1 MFPGKINPRKMRQMM
16 KQMGME
22 MGEIEGVEK
31 VVIHTSAGNYVF
43 EDVQVVTTTMQGVT
57 TYQITGEPRFEEA
70 IPEIPDED
78 ITLVTSQ
85 TGVSEEVARQ
95 TLIETRGDIAR
106 EVKTYEVRPEFARLA
121 AKNVRDTCLG
131 NVEVIAADMLEATG
145 EFDVVHL
152 DLMITPA
159 HIEHAFSLLRP
170 GGYLACYTPFLE
182 HTFVALDAAGSLFRD
197 THCYECMEREL
208 TRSGRGTR
216 PSTRVAHSGY
226 ITVARK

>member
-78 ITLVTSQ
+78 VTLVTSQ

-95 TLIETRGDIAR
+95 TLIETRGDIA
-106 EVKTYEVRPEFARLA
+106 
-121 AKNVRDTCLG
+121 
-131 NVEVIAADMLEATG
+131 EAILKL
-145 EFDVVHL
+145 V
-152 DLMITPA
+152 
-159 HIEHAFSLLRP
+159 S
-170 GGYLACYTPFLE
+170 
-182 HTFVALDAAGSLFRD
+182 
-197 THCYECMEREL
+197 
-208 TRSGRGTR
+208 
-216 PSTRVAHSGY
+216 
-226 ITVARK
+226 

>member
-95 TLIETRGDIAR
+95 TLIETRGDIA
-106 EVKTYEVRPEFARLA
+106 
-121 AKNVRDTCLG
+121 
-131 NVEVIAADMLEATG
+131 EAILKL
-145 EFDVVHL
+145 V
-152 DLMITPA
+152 
-159 HIEHAFSLLRP
+159 S
-170 GGYLACYTPFLE
+170 
-182 HTFVALDAAGSLFRD
+182 
-197 THCYECMEREL
+197 
-208 TRSGRGTR
+208 
-216 PSTRVAHSGY
+216 
-226 ITVARK
+226 

>member
-95 TLIETRGDIAR
+95 ALIETRGDIA
-106 EVKTYEVRPEFARLA
+106 
-121 AKNVRDTCLG
+121 
-131 NVEVIAADMLEATG
+131 EAILKL
-145 EFDVVHL
+145 V
-152 DLMITPA
+152 
-159 HIEHAFSLLRP
+159 S
-170 GGYLACYTPFLE
+170 
-182 HTFVALDAAGSLFRD
+182 
-197 THCYECMEREL
+197 
-208 TRSGRGTR
+208 
-216 PSTRVAHSGY
+216 
-226 ITVARK
+226 

>member
-78 ITLVTSQ
+78 VLLVTSQ

-95 TLIETRGDIAR
+95 ALIETRGDIA
-106 EVKTYEVRPEFARLA
+106 
-121 AKNVRDTCLG
+121 
-131 NVEVIAADMLEATG
+131 EAILKL
-145 EFDVVHL
+145 V
-152 DLMITPA
+152 
-159 HIEHAFSLLRP
+159 S
-170 GGYLACYTPFLE
+170 
-182 HTFVALDAAGSLFRD
+182 
-197 THCYECMEREL
+197 
-208 TRSGRGTR
+208 
-216 PSTRVAHSGY
+216 
-226 ITVARK
+226 

>member
-1 MFPGKINPRKMRQMM
+1 MRQMM

-78 ITLVTSQ
+78 VTLVTSQ

-95 TLIETRGDIAR
+95 ALIETRGDIA
-106 EVKTYEVRPEFARLA
+106 
-121 AKNVRDTCLG
+121 
-131 NVEVIAADMLEATG
+131 EAILKL
-145 EFDVVHL
+145 V
-152 DLMITPA
+152 
-159 HIEHAFSLLRP
+159 S
-170 GGYLACYTPFLE
+170 
-182 HTFVALDAAGSLFRD
+182 
-197 THCYECMEREL
+197 
-208 TRSGRGTR
+208 
-216 PSTRVAHSGY
+216 
-226 ITVARK
+226 

>member
-78 ITLVTSQ
+78 VTLVTSQ

-95 TLIETRGDIAR
+95 ALIETRGDIA
-106 EVKTYEVRPEFARLA
+106 
-121 AKNVRDTCLG
+121 
-131 NVEVIAADMLEATG
+131 EAILKL
-145 EFDVVHL
+145 V
-152 DLMITPA
+152 
-159 HIEHAFSLLRP
+159 S
-170 GGYLACYTPFLE
+170 
-182 HTFVALDAAGSLFRD
+182 
-197 THCYECMEREL
+197 
-208 TRSGRGTR
+208 
-216 PSTRVAHSGY
+216 
-226 ITVARK
+226 